1 MINTTDSVL
10 LLPLSPLSASTTSV
24 SVSWSWTPVT
34 QGASMHY
41 QMDVSGKLTPY
52 SICVQNAL
60 PGQPANTCVVV
71 FSGAT
76 TCYT

>member
-1 MINTTDSVL
+1 M
-10 LLPLSPLSASTTSV
+10 
-24 SVSWSWTPVT
+24 SWSWTPVT
-34 QGASMHY
+34 KGASMHY
-41 QMDVSGKLTPY
+41 QMDVSGKLTPN